1 MKKSFLVDSIS
12 FFFVLLFLYT
22 ATAKMSELHSF
33 REQLLSSPLL
43 ENFAGFITWALPI
56 GEVLLC
62 IALLVPAWRMYGL
75 YATLI
80 LMVLFT
86 GYVVTIFFMD
96 NQLSCSCGGIVEN
109 LSPAK
114 HIVFN
119 SACILLCG
127 LAILV
132 HRRQIPTIGFKWLT
146 GSSSIC
152 LFLLLGWTL
161 FTAFSAPPTEK
172 TGKEGRLLPSF
183 DMLLP
188 DSSTKLNTAKI
199 PTGKSFIIIGF
210 SPFCTHCQAE
220 TKDIIQHME
229 SWKDTRIYFVTP
241 YPFQEMKAFYSYY
254 KLNEY
259 PNIIMGQDAKNAFF
273 KYFSTT
279 SVPYTTVYDP
289 KKRLKQVFTG
299 EANTAKLIQAIGN

>member
-12 FFFVLLFLYT
+12 CFFVLLFLYT

-96 NQLSCSCGGIVEN
+96 NQLSCSCGGIMEN
-109 LSPAK
+109 FFPPK
-114 HIVFN
+114 HILFN

-127 LAILV
+127 PAVPV
-132 HRRQIPTIGFKWLT
+132 HPRQIPTIGIQKLSGPFP
-146 GSSSIC
+146 I
-152 LFLLLGWTL
+152 FLLL
-161 FTAFSAPPTEK
+161 
-172 TGKEGRLLPSF
+172 LL
-183 DMLLP
+183 
-188 DSSTKLNTAKI
+188 
-199 PTGKSFIIIGF
+199 
-210 SPFCTHCQAE
+210 
-220 TKDIIQHME
+220 
-229 SWKDTRIYFVTP
+229 
-241 YPFQEMKAFYSYY
+241 
-254 KLNEY
+254 
-259 PNIIMGQDAKNAFF
+259 
-273 KYFSTT
+273 
-279 SVPYTTVYDP
+279 
-289 KKRLKQVFTG
+289 
-299 EANTAKLIQAIGN
+299 

>member
-109 LSPAK
+109 LSPPQK
-114 HIVFN
+114 IFFN
-119 SACILLCG
+119 KACLLPSGPTILCPP
-127 LAILV
+127 
-132 HRRQIPTIGFKWLT
+132 RQIPTVGSQYRT
-146 GSSSIC
+146 PGSSS
-152 LFLLLGWTL
+152 
-161 FTAFSAPPTEK
+161 
-172 TGKEGRLLPSF
+172 
-183 DMLLP
+183 
-188 DSSTKLNTAKI
+188 
-199 PTGKSFIIIGF
+199 
-210 SPFCTHCQAE
+210 
-220 TKDIIQHME
+220 
-229 SWKDTRIYFVTP
+229 
-241 YPFQEMKAFYSYY
+241 
-254 KLNEY
+254 
-259 PNIIMGQDAKNAFF
+259 
-273 KYFSTT
+273 
-279 SVPYTTVYDP
+279 
-289 KKRLKQVFTG
+289 
-299 EANTAKLIQAIGN
+299 